1 MKKNWFHISIIVL
14 FSIVVWTIVTL
25 SDNFYTNVY
34 LPVRVK
40 VENPKYA
47 LSYVSDKFVI
57 VGVQGEGWVL
67 SSYYW
72 GANRYFDVTLN
83 GKKKETLISTR
94 DLIKKNHVF
103 TSNVNVVS
111 VNPEI
116 LKIDVDRKIEKEVF
130 VKPEYDL
137 NLKGDYGLI
146 ESPKVTPIKIEISG
160 PASIVRNTDS
170 VKTDK
175 IVLVKADDS
184 LSVNVGLKLPEF
196 TSSKTEKVTVTF
208 NIQKIVDKRI
218 DNIPIKIIGAGKN
231 NSKLLIFP
239 NKLSVVV
246 RGGIGIVGRM
256 EAADISAYI
265 LFKDALRDTTASL
278 APHLSLPQNVKLVT
292 FTPEKI
298 DYIIKK

>member
-40 VENPKYA
+40 VQNHDYT

-72 GANRYFDVTLN
+72 GANRYFDVTLK
-83 GKKKETLISTR
+83 GKKKETQIVTR
-94 DLIKKNHVF
+94 DVLKKNHIF
-103 TSNVNVVS
+103 ASNVNIVS
-111 VNPEI
+111 VSPEI
-116 LKIDVDRKIEKEVF
+116 LKIDIDKKITKEVI
-130 VKPEYDL
+130 VKPKFNL

-146 ESPKVTPIKIEISG
+146 ETPKVTPLKVELSG
-160 PASIVRNTDS
+160 PASIIRNIDT
-170 VKTDK
+170 VYTEK
-175 IVLVKADDS
+175 ISPAKADDS
-184 LSVNVGLKLPEF
+184 LSVTAPLTLPEF
-196 TSSKTEKVTVTF
+196 TFSKTRDVIVTF
-208 NIQKIVDKRI
+208 NIQKVVDKRI
-218 DNIPIKIIGAGKN
+218 DNVPIKVIGSERN

-239 NKLSVVV
+239 DKLSVVV
-246 RGGIGIVGRM
+246 RGGIKIVGRLNP
-256 EAADISAYI
+256 DDVSAYV
-265 LFKDALRDTTASL
+265 LFKDALEDTTASL
-278 APHLSLPQNVKLVT
+278 APHLVLPQNVKLVT